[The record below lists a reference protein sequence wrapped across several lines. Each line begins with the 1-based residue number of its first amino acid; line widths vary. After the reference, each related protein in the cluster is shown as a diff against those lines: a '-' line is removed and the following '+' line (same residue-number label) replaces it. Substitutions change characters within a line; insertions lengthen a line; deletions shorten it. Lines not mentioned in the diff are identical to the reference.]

1 MKKNLLPALPVFLL
15 ATAARADGVSPVLN
29 LFHSG
34 TWLPAAAVTAAI
46 VLVESLLLRW
56 WLRPTTYWRALKW
69 SFLLNVASSCAGSVL
84 LLLFGR
90 DSYFVWDAFSFVV
103 PLFLVT
109 LATEIPLLR
118 ALSKAHAVSWKRILS
133 AGLGMNVASYA
144 AVFALEIGL
153 FAAFLSRAGARDA
166 RDLAAWQNP
175 RLLEKFS
182 GALYGTAAGPGRH
195 LRVFDPQTQIWT
207 DLTNGPAID
216 PQKWDAENDRCAFV
230 DWDTKRL
237 KIARLP
243 DFSGLR
249 EIPTEPFEA
258 PPRTG
263 YGHWQ
268 GVVGLALSPDAKLLA
283 ILFRTDG
290 AVAYRDESSYFHLG
304 DACRLIVLDAE
315 TGEEIARAP
324 RRASGDLCW
333 LPNSRSV
340 LFSSFENESLYD
352 VPRSAVRGTRSYGA
366 GYAKD
371 NRFATR
377 LYAFRLDTGEVAP
390 FAQGHAPSLAPRA
403 QTLFVQDGN
412 DVRIL
417 DPAGRETG
425 RVRLPALWGA
435 PVAAPDGALLL
446 AQILRRHPF
455 APGGA
460 PVLLDPAAP
469 DVRHALPGAYFSYR
483 YDWTA
488 ANPAP

>member
-1 MKKNLLPALPVFLL
+1 MKKILPPALLVFLL
-15 ATAARADGVSPVLN
+15 ATPARADGVSPVLN

-34 TWLPAAAVTAAI
+34 TWLPAAVVTAAI
-46 VLVESLLLRW
+46 VLIESLLLLW
-56 WLRPTTYWRALKW
+56 WLRPTTYWRTLKW
-69 SFLLNVASSCAGSVL
+69 SFLVNVASSCAGSVL

-90 DSYFVWDAFSFVV
+90 DSYFMWDTLSLVV
-103 PLFLVT
+103 PLFFVT

-118 ALSKAHAVSWKRILS
+118 LLFKRDSVSWKRVLS

-153 FAAFLSRAGARDA
+153 FAVFLSRAGARDA

-175 RLLEKFS
+175 HLLDTFS
-182 GALYGTAAGPGRH
+182 GTLYGTSAGPGLH
-195 LRVFDPQTQIWT
+195 LRVFDPQAQTWT

-216 PQKWDAENDRCAFV
+216 PQKWDVESNLCAFI
-230 DWDTKRL
+230 DWETHGL

-249 EIPTEPFEA
+249 EFSAEPFEA
-258 PPRTG
+258 PPRDSSN
-263 YGHWQ
+263 HLQ

-283 ILFRTDG
+283 ILFRTGG

-304 DACRLIVLDAE
+304 DAGRLIVLDAE
-315 TGEEIARAP
+315 TGAEIARAP

-333 LPNSRSV
+333 LSDSRSV
-340 LFSSFENESLYD
+340 LFSSFEDESLYD
-352 VPRSAVRGTRSYGA
+352 VPRSAVRGNHSYGA

-371 NRFATR
+371 DRFAAR

-390 FAQGHAPSLAPRA
+390 FAQGHAPTLALRA

-412 DVRIL
+412 DIRIL

-435 PVAAPDGALLL
+435 PVASPDGGLVL
-446 AQILRRHPF
+446 AQIRRRYPF
-455 APGGA
+455 APGGVT
-460 PVLLDPAAP
+460 VLLDPASP
-469 DVRHALPGAYFSYR
+469 DVRHALPADFFYR
-483 YDWTA
+483 YDWTF
-488 ANPAP
+488 